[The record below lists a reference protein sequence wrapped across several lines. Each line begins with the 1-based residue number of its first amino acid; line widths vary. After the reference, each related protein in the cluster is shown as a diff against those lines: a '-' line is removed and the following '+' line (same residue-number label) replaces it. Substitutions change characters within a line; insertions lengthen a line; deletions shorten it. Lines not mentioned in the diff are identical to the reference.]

1 MPKNAVPW
9 FITILAVVAVVL
21 GYRMFVPSE
30 RARYEAV
37 RKVRAERDQGA
48 VDAALRR
55 LEEAARGTDN
65 LMHPLKEALA
75 AYATIGECCDVMR
88 GVFGEYVP
96 PDTSR

>member
-1 MPKNAVPW
+1 
-9 FITILAVVAVVL
+9 VVGVNRFTVEGNGATEIMKL
-21 GYRMFVPSE
+21 DPHGQE
-30 RARYEAV
+30 DQIKAV

-55 LEEAARGTDN
+55 LEETARGDGN